1 MKMFMWLAL
10 CAIIGW
16 FIVPIAIFLFWAAVV
31 LFVLQFVVQVVCTVF
46 VLFVVS
52 KESNHEA

>member
-16 FIVPIAIFLFWAAVV
+16 FIVPIVVFLFWAAVV
-31 LFVLQFVVQVVCTVF
+31 LFVLQFVVQVVCMLF
-46 VLFVVS
+46 VLFIAS
-52 KESNHEA
+52 KENNNA

>member
-16 FIVPIAIFLFWAAVV
+16 FIVPLAIFLFWAAVV
-31 LFVLQFVVQVVCTVF
+31 LFVVQFVVQVVCMLF
-46 VLFVVS
+46 VLFIAS
-52 KESNHEA
+52 KENNNA

>member
-16 FIVPIAIFLFWAAVV
+16 FIVPIVVFLFWAAVV
-31 LFVLQFVVQVVCTVF
+31 LFVLNFLIQVF
-46 VLFVVS
+46 VTLWVLSAIS
-52 KESNHEA
+52 KENNDA